1 MPLEDDVALGA
12 HHVGAELLPVIAI
25 RARRIFPRIALRGA
39 LIVGDEDG
47 ARDAPVVRI
56 GAGARAAF
64 TLLIVRPVAR
74 QPVRQEEVRRK
85 RMEIALAHRD
95 HAFRMRR
102 HHRADDLGPW
112 PLIRLVYLAAPHFG
126 YLRAP

>member
-12 HHVGAELLPVIAI
+12 HHVGAELLPIIAI

-56 GAGARAAF
+56 GFRARFLFAGAV
-64 TLLIVRPVAR
+64 VRPVAR
-74 QPVRQEEVRRK
+74 QPVRQEQFAESGWKSRSP
-85 RMEIALAHRD
+85 IAITPFECGATTVPTISG
-95 HAFRMRR
+95 
-102 HHRADDLGPW
+102 LG
-112 PLIRLVYLAAPHFG
+112 R
-126 YLRAP
+126 